1 MEKQK
6 IPVVIIHS
14 QSLSGYLM
22 MCKFILIDK
31 RQDLKNKDNN
41 VFVFKDS
48 PEIRNAMKNYSE
60 HKEVIR
66 KIINNWFK
74 FNIQIIR
81 IRSDINY
88 EN

>member
-66 KIINNWFK
+66 KIINN
-74 FNIQIIR
+74 
-81 IRSDINY
+81 
-88 EN
+88 